1 MGPSELRALVR
12 DVPDYPVEGVVFKDV
27 TPVLADPRA
36 LASLVELIAEPFR
49 GAGVTRVAGIE
60 ARGFTLATPVA
71 LALGVGF
78 APFRKPGKLP
88 YRVHA
93 EEYQLEYG
101 SDALQAHVD
110 AIGPGERVL
119 IVDDVVATG
128 GTAGAAARLV
138 RVFGAEVAGLG
149 AFIELEFLNGREA
162 LPGIE
167 IHTIVSY
174 A

>member
-12 DVPDYPVEGVVFKDV
+12 DVPDYPKKGVIFKDV

-36 LASLVELIAEPFR
+36 LASLVEMIAAPFR
-49 GAGVTRVAGIE
+49 ESGVTSVVGIE

-88 YRVHA
+88 YRTYS

-101 SDALQAHVD
+101 ADSLQAHVD
-110 AIGPGERVL
+110 AIRPGERVL

-128 GTAGAAARLV
+128 GTAGAAVRLV
-138 RVFGAEVAGLG
+138 RNFGAEVAGLG
-149 AFIELEFLNGREA
+149 AFIELEFLNGRAA
-162 LPGIE
+162 LPGID
-167 IHTIVSY
+167 IHTIVAY

>member
-12 DVPDYPVEGVVFKDV
+12 DVPDYPAKGVIFKDV
-27 TPVLADPRA
+27 TPVLAHPRA
-36 LASLVELIAEPFR
+36 LASLVELIAAPFR
-49 GAGVTRVAGIE
+49 DSGVTSVAGIE

-88 YRVHA
+88 YRTYS

-101 SDALQAHVD
+101 SDSLQAHID
-110 AIGPGERVL
+110 AISPGERVL

-128 GTAGAAARLV
+128 GTAGAAVSLV
-138 RVFGAEVAGLG
+138 RHFGAEVAGLG
-149 AFIELEFLNGREA
+149 AFIELEFLNGRAA
-162 LPGIE
+162 LPGID
-167 IHTIVSY
+167 IHTVVAY